1 MTLTDNARSVKLLN
15 QLNYFGKRSECT
27 SGYGYTCK
35 ECGNAVNKVLQKKR
49 EYREANKDIIN
60 QHRRENRA
68 KKRAEKPKPD
78 MEIGDI
84 MLSQVPV
91 EQLKNLAGYQLT
103 VKMLR
108 VIAQQ
113 HNIKLGK
120 LTKKVDIIQHLIA
133 NDILSDV
140 ALCMEEQW
148 EAEEELSQ

>member
-140 ALCMEEQW
+140 ALCMEDQW
-148 EAEEELSQ
+148 ETEEELSQ